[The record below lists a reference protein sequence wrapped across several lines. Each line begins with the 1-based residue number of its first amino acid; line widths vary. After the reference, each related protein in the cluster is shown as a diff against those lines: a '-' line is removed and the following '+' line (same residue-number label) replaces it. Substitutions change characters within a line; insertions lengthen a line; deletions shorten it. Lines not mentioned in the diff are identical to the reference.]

1 MSQNHHNNH
10 HHLTKKEKKK
20 AQLKKNQFNQMLYN
34 LVRLRVHEA
43 KRIKDLGE
51 ALEKAKNKS
60 QREQEKKDD
69 KKEIWSVKVSTIRN
83 RLSDRKRTSDDRW
96 NRFAG
101 TEDGGG
107 RGR

>member
-1 MSQNHHNNH
+1 MR
-10 HHLTKKEKKK
+10 
-20 AQLKKNQFNQMLYN
+20 KNEMHQGIFNL
-34 LVRLRVHEA
+34 LRIRRGEA
-43 KRIKDLGE
+43 DRIKNLKDAGE
-51 ALEKAKNKS
+51 KDRKKRRN
-60 QREQEKKDD
+60 REEENRED

-83 RLSDRKRTSDDRW
+83 RLSDKKRTSDDRW

>member
-1 MSQNHHNNH
+1 MIFFH
-10 HHLTKKEKKK
+10 HHVLTRKEKKK
-20 AQLKKNQFNQMLYN
+20 ILFKKNQKHIALYN
-34 LVRLRVHEA
+34 FVRLRLGDE
-43 KRIKDLGE
+43 KRVKDLKE
-51 ALEKAKNKS
+51 VAEKAKKKS
-60 QREQEKKDD
+60 AAREQKKRVD

>member
-1 MSQNHHNNH
+1 MSIFHHLA
-10 HHLTKKEKKK
+10 LTKKQKKK
-20 AQLKKNQFNQMLYN
+20 ALLKKNQVNQSLFN
-34 LVRLRVHEA
+34 LVRLRLLDA
-43 KRIKDLGE
+43 KRMKDLKE
-51 ALEKAKNKS
+51 AAEKAQKKS
-60 QREQEKKDD
+60 RSREEEKRED
-69 KKEIWSVKVSTIRN
+69 KKEIWSVKVSTIRD

>member
-1 MSQNHHNNH
+1 MR
-10 HHLTKKEKKK
+10 
-20 AQLKKNQFNQMLYN
+20 KNEMHQGIFNL
-34 LVRLRVHEA
+34 LRM
-43 KRIKDLGE
+43 RRGE
-51 ALEKAKNKS
+51 ADRVKNLNDVSEKDRKKRRN
-60 QREQEKKDD
+60 REEENRED

-83 RLSDRKRTSDDRW
+83 RLSDKKRTSDDRW